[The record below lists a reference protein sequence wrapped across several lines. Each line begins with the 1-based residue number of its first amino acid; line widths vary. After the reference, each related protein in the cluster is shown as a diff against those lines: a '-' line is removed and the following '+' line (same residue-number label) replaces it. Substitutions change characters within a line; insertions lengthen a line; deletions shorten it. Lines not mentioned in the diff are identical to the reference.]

1 MDDIIENAI
10 KRKEEAVKN
19 TNGFEIT
26 CLEDLA
32 KLF

>member
-1 MDDIIENAI
+1 MDDIIDNVI
-10 KRKEEAVKN
+10 KRKEETVRN
-19 TNGFEIT
+19 VNDFEIT